1 MPMAK
6 ILLLACLSILPLCL
20 PRRENDKARG
30 MTMENGKASVHVQVN
45 GHGDYDI
52 SIPVH
57 GLDAMK
63 NP

>member
-1 MPMAK
+1 MS
-6 ILLLACLSILPLCL
+6 LLPLCL

-30 MTMENGKASVHVQVN
+30 MTMENGKASVHDVQVN